1 MADYF
6 ISYTSTDREWA
17 HWIAK
22 ELEALGH
29 TPHVYE
35 WEVQGGDDIYRWMEQ
50 RHDAADHVLC
60 VVSDDYLKAP
70 FSTLERN
77 AAMWQSAR
85 NRPGF
90 VLFVVVRPARL
101 PTLADHVRRCELF
114 DVSEEAA
121 RIRLREFLARREK
134 PQSAAFPGA
143 AVALSNVPI
152 RLPAHFMGREEALA
166 AVEAA
171 LAREGDRLAVAAL
184 HGLRGVG
191 KTTIAA
197 AYADS
202 RRSSYRAT
210 WWLRAQSE
218 SSLRSDL
225 VGLGARLSWVGAED
239 KEEPALAVVM
249 ERLRQ
254 EGEGILLIFDNAAD
268 ANAVKRFLPRGGHSH
283 VLVTSNAH
291 AWRGVAVPIE
301 IRPWPTSVGAEYLL
315 ARTGAGP
322 ERAAAEALSEALGG
336 LPLAHEQAAAYCER
350 LEKSLADYHRRFQAA
365 PAQLLDDRRDAPGE
379 YHDQLTVMKTFT
391 LAIDEAAQLHGA
403 AQPLILHAALL
414 AGEPIPLF
422 LFAEGR
428 EKLGEPL
435 ASALAGEGLD
445 EAVAALRAFA
455 LLDRETIPDEREA
468 LVRTQTIRLHRL
480 LREAVLAGCA
490 PQERERARRALIEA
504 MAAVYPPEQFDPR
517 AWVRARRLDAH
528 THALLHTSLGADCD
542 PPAGA
547 ERPTAALLHALAS
560 YRHGALAAYAQA
572 RPLYERALAIFEKL
586 GGRNDLGAAAVLN
599 DLALLLQAQGDL
611 DGARPL
617 HERALAVRETALGPD
632 HPAIAESLSN
642 LAFLLHDQRDLAE
655 ARPLYERAL
664 AIHEKAFGGEH
675 PSTATSLNNL
685 ALLLQAQGD
694 LDGAQPLNERALA
707 IYEKALGEHPSTAAS
722 LNNLAL
728 LLKAKGELARARPLY
743 ERALAIDRKVLG
755 PEHPDTAT
763 DLGNLALLLQ
773 QAGEP
778 AAARPLFE
786 AALAIRAKVLGE
798 SHLDTAHGLNN
809 LAALLHEQG
818 ELAAARP
825 LYERAL
831 AIFEKLIGPEH
842 PHTNRSRR
850 NLARLLVACDRA
862 SEALP
867 LGQAALTAHESALG
881 RDHAWTRDSARV
893 TAAALDALARAE
905 EAAALR
911 ERYRTEA

>member
-35 WEVQGGDDIYRWMEQ
+35 WEVEGGDDIYRWMEQ

-121 RIRLREFLARREK
+121 RIRLREFVTRREK

-171 LAREGDRLAVAAL
+171 LTRASDRLAVAAL

-202 RRSSYRAT
+202 RRASYRAT

-239 KEEPALAVVM
+239 KEEPSLAIVM
-249 ERLRQ
+249 ERLRH

-268 ANAVKRFLPRGGHSH
+268 ANAIKGFLPRGGHSH

-301 IRPWPTSVGAEYLL
+301 IPLWPTSVGAEYLL

-336 LPLAHEQAAAYCER
+336 LPLAHEQAAAWCER

-365 PAQLLDDRRDAPGE
+365 PAQLLDDQRDAPAE

-391 LAIDEAAQLHGA
+391 LAIDEAGRLHSA

-422 LFAEGR
+422 LFAEGC
-428 EKLGEPL
+428 EKLSEPL
-435 ASALAGEGLD
+435 ASALAGDGLD

-455 LLDRETIPDEREA
+455 LLDRETIADERDP
-468 LVRTQTIRLHRL
+468 LVRTQAIRVHRL
-480 LREAVLAGCA
+480 VREAVLARCA
-490 PQERERARRALIEA
+490 PPERESARSALIEA
-504 MAAVYPPEQFDPR
+504 MAAVYPRDQFDPR
-517 AWVRARRLDAH
+517 AWVKARRLDAH
-528 THALLHTSLGADCD
+528 AHALLGLDRD
-542 PPAGA
+542 PPAGE
-547 ERPTAALLHALAS
+547 ERPTAVLLHALAS

-572 RPLYERALAIFEKL
+572 RGLYERALAIFEKL
-586 GGRNDLGAAAVLN
+586 GGKNDPDAAAILN

-617 HERALAVRETALGPD
+617 HERALAVRETALGSD
-632 HPAIAESLSN
+632 HPDIAESLSN
-642 LAFLLHDQRDLAE
+642 LAFLLHDQHDLAA

-694 LDGAQPLNERALA
+694 LDGAQALNERALA

-722 LNNLAL
+722 FNNLAL
-728 LLKAKGELARARPLY
+728 LLKARGELAAARPLY
-743 ERALAIDRKVLG
+743 ERALAIDRNLLG

-763 DLGNLALLLQ
+763 DLSNLALLLQ

-786 AALAIRAKVLGE
+786 AALSIRVKVLGE

-809 LAALLHEQG
+809 LAALLQEQG

-831 AIFEKLIGPEH
+831 AIFEKLSGPEH

-850 NLARLLVACDRA
+850 NLARLLIASDRA

-867 LGQAALTAHESALG
+867 LGQAALTAHENALG